1 MSQKKL
7 IDECKKGNDQALREL
22 YETYAPRM
30 LGVCYRY
37 AGNRELAEDL
47 LHDGFMTVFS
57 KIGSF
62 RSEGSFEGWL
72 RRVFVNTSLEY
83 LRKNKKMRDQQEIN
97 DRTVIKE
104 DSPSAL
110 EDMSAES
117 IMSVVERLPDGY
129 RVIFNMY
136 AVDGYSHAEIAQE
149 LNINESTSRS
159 QYSRARAILMQ
170 QLQDERE

>member
-7 IDECKKGNDQALREL
+7 IEECKKGNNQALKEL

-37 AGNRELAEDL
+37 AGNRELAEDM
-47 LHDGFMTVFS
+47 LHDGFMTVFA

-62 RSEGSFEGWL
+62 RSEGSFDGWI
-72 RRVFVNTSLEY
+72 RRVFVNTSLEHI
-83 LRKNKKMRDQQEIN
+83 RKNKKMREHQEIT
-97 DRTVIKE
+97 DRTVILE

-117 IMSVVERLPDGY
+117 IMSVVERLPDGF

-136 AVDGYSHAEIAQE
+136 AIDGYSHAEIAKE

-170 QLQDERE
+170 ELQNER

>member
-7 IDECKKGNDQALREL
+7 IEECKKGNNQALKEL

-37 AGNRELAEDL
+37 AGNRELAEDM
-47 LHDGFMTVFS
+47 LHDGFMTVFA

-62 RSEGSFEGWL
+62 RSEGSFDGWI
-72 RRVFVNTSLEY
+72 RRVFVNTSLEHI
-83 LRKNKKMRDQQEIN
+83 RKNKKMREHQEIT
-97 DRTVIKE
+97 DRTVILE

-110 EDMSAES
+110 EDLSAES
-117 IMSVVERLPDGY
+117 IMSVVERLPDGF

-136 AVDGYSHAEIAQE
+136 AIDGYSHAEIAKE

-170 QLQDERE
+170 ELQNER

>member
-7 IDECKKGNDQALREL
+7 IEECKKGNNQALKEL

-37 AGNRELAEDL
+37 AGNRELAEDMF
-47 LHDGFMTVFS
+47 HDGFMTVFA

-62 RSEGSFEGWL
+62 RSEGSFDGWI
-72 RRVFVNTSLEY
+72 RRVFVNTSLEHI
-83 LRKNKKMRDQQEIN
+83 RKNKKMREHQEIT
-97 DRTVIKE
+97 DRTVILE

-117 IMSVVERLPDGY
+117 IMSVVERLPDGF

-136 AVDGYSHAEIAQE
+136 AIDGYSHAEIAKE

-170 QLQDERE
+170 ELQNER